1 MGVTTRPLPLLW
13 IIFRALWHAPLTR
26 IPTGLLSCHSVEQ
39 ARPSARSFK
48 LFYKW
53 DCFDPFW
60 HLHQKGFGHGGLLLN
75 GEYWSG
81 QSGRAAGG
89 IIEPPVK
96 TVWEVCLDAAV
107 SSALQENMGSL
118 WTEEAPSPSD
128 SGSALLKEMNII
140 RYVFLVKDNIG
151 NYLNVFSSWDSSNSQ
166 SGCRSVL
173 KSGLVRDQI
182 WLDGLIQSSFLWT
195 GNMAAGWNLAAS
207 CIVL

>member
-1 MGVTTRPLPLLW
+1 MGVTMRPLPLMW
-13 IIFRALWHAPLTR
+13 IIFRALWHAPLTC

-151 NYLNVFSSWDSSNSQ
+151 NYLNALFFNPKNISSDTN
-166 SGCRSVL
+166 
-173 KSGLVRDQI
+173 
-182 WLDGLIQSSFLWT
+182 
-195 GNMAAGWNLAAS
+195 NLAICSIYMHSLALGINIWMTLRLS
-207 CIVL
+207 FKFTYNIY